1 MAAKIQ
7 KDKRKLWL
15 DFGQFEECYFMLLER
30 RGAGPILTFG
40 FGWLIK
46 PLYLWNSM

>member
-7 KDKRKLWL
+7 KDKRKWRL
-15 DFGQFEECYFMLLER
+15 DFGHFEECYFMLLER
-30 RGAGPILTFG
+30 KGIGLILTFG